1 MKENNTYRNHT
12 GGSPLPQSLRVNPF
26 TLPDNYFEE
35 LEKKTL
41 WAIQFSSK
49 EDETGG
55 FIVPSDFFKEQGEQ
69 IQKQAAIDAGFGEIN
84 FTVPESYFLNSA
96 DQLIA
101 QTKLDRVGTPTPD
114 LPSDYFDK
122 LSARIIHRVE
132 REKSV
137 GFTPRSIS
145 RIEDGFTVPSGYFDT
160 TADEILSTIGNEE
173 LKAKVETDGF
183 AVPEGYFQSL
193 NQDILEHVFEED
205 KVIPFIPEP
214 LQAVRRKKQDK
225 TKIFTWLGSSA
236 AACAAVF
243 IGINFYQQEASQRV
257 QFDETMTLRD
267 IPEEEII
274 NYLSNNSD
282 PSDLDYYVEYIYQPE
297 ESKGIGSGIDAKDL
311 EEYLN
316 YTL

>member
-1 MKENNTYRNHT
+1 MKENNTYRNHA
-12 GGSPLPQSLRVNPF
+12 GGSELPQSLRVNPF

-55 FIVPSDFFKEQGEQ
+55 FIVPSDFFKEQAEQ
-69 IQKQAAIDAGFGEIN
+69 IKKQVAIDAGSKGIN
-84 FTVPESYFLNSA
+84 FTVPEGYFSNSA

-101 QTKLDRVGTPTPD
+101 QTKLDRVGTLTPD

-122 LSARIIHRVE
+122 LSARIIDRVE
-132 REKSV
+132 KEKSV
-137 GFTPRSIS
+137 SVLPHSTS
-145 RIEDGFTVPSGYFDT
+145 RNEDGFTVPSGYFDAT
-160 TADEILSTIGNEE
+160 MDEILSTIGSED
-173 LKAKVETDGF
+173 LKAKVGADGF
-183 AVPEGYFQSL
+183 VVPEAYFQSL
-193 NQDILEHVFEED
+193 NRDIFEHVLEED
-205 KVIPFIPEP
+205 KVIPFSPEP

-236 AACAAVF
+236 AACAAIF
-243 IGINFYQQEASQRV
+243 IGINFYQQEASQRH
-257 QFDETMTLRD
+257 FNETMTLQD

-274 NYLSNNSD
+274 NYLSSNSD

-297 ESKGIGSGIDAKDL
+297 ESKGIGSGIDAEDL